1 MRTPA
6 ALTIIGLLIAATP
19 AQADLALLPPDSS
32 PATRAAGPS
41 QPGAAAAPAATNQL
55 STPRKPRSAHLH
67 DPVTPKARG
76 FGSHI
81 PLSFAVRQI
90 VPSPIKVSYG
100 RSANQ
105 AALVDWQGGRNG
117 PACCATRSAR
127 WPSSQ
132 NSQDQCPHRPIIL
145 DPIRADRGDPKRSH
159 SMEAPCPI
167 LAP

>member
-81 PLSFAVRQI
+81 PLSFAVRQS
-90 VPSPIKVSYG
+90 VPAPIKVSYG

-105 AALVDWQGGRNG
+105 AALVDWQGGRKWTLVLRD
-117 PACCATRSAR
+117 AV
-127 WPSSQ
+127 
-132 NSQDQCPHRPIIL
+132 RPLGLHLKIHKANVLI
-145 DPIRADRGDPKRSH
+145 GQ
-159 SMEAPCPI
+159 
-167 LAP
+167 